1 MTLAERVAEFT
12 AGLDLSAVPADVVE
26 KAKVTLL
33 HDLGVGLAG
42 HRLARTGFAFAK
54 EHGACDASRGAR
66 LPVDGT
72 PVTVESCALATGAL
86 IHARTQDDTQVSVSV
101 HLGSTTLPALLAL
114 ADRADL
120 HGCDL
125 LTAMIAGYE
134 AASAIAEGRAGPS
147 TARGFRAT
155 SIYGPLAAAAASAR
169 LLGLDTGQTVSA
181 LGLAAAF
188 GGGTNQTW
196 LAGTQEWRY
205 QVGAA
210 SRNGMVAALL
220 AARGV
225 TGAPD
230 ALDGNAGHLRA
241 FSGIEDAPETE
252 RLGLRPGL
260 RLGDDWRIRRVTYK
274 PYPICAINQVPVTVL
289 TGLARRHGIKAD
301 DVASVT
307 AELSPD
313 DAAYPGIDAQGP
325 FRDVG
330 GTLMSLP
337 YCLAVALRGGG
348 IELDDLNRFDDPALM
363 DLTRR
368 ITVAAA
374 GDVPQGGCRITV
386 ATRDGGTRTGEFA
399 PDETT
404 FNWDRDETAARLRA
418 MAAETPLSPA
428 RLDGFIAIVLDLDRR
443 PVRDLVGAT
452 IAGPA
457 DPADPA
463 DPKE

>member
-1 MTLAERVAEFT
+1 MTLAEHVAEFT
-12 AGLDLSAVPADVVE
+12 STLDPSTIPPEVIE

-42 HRLARTGFAFAK
+42 HRLAETGYAFAK
-54 EHGACDASRGAR
+54 ENGACDPRNGAR
-66 LPVDGT
+66 LPIDGT

-86 IHARTQDDTQVSVSV
+86 IHARTQDDTQTAISV

-114 ADRADL
+114 ADRANAP
-120 HGCDL
+120 GRDL
-125 LTAMIAGYE
+125 LVAMIAGYE
-134 AASAIAEGRAGPS
+134 AASAIAEGNSSPS
-147 TARGFRAT
+147 TTRGFRAT

-169 LLGLDTGQTVSA
+169 LLNLTTAQTVSA

-230 ALDGNAGHLRA
+230 ALDGAAGHLQA
-241 FSGIEDAPETE
+241 FAGTTETTTE
-252 RLGLRPGL
+252 
-260 RLGDDWRIRRVTYK
+260 LGDEWRILRVTYK

-289 TGLARRHGIKAD
+289 TALAREHDFKAD
-301 DVASVT
+301 DAVSLTV
-307 AELSPD
+307 ELNPD
-313 DAAYPGIDAQGP
+313 DASYPGIDTHGP

-337 YCLAVALRGGG
+337 YCLAVALRDGG
-348 IELDDLNRFDDPALM
+348 IQLTDLYGFDDPTLM

-368 ITVAAA
+368 ITVTAAA
-374 GDVPQGGCRITV
+374 DVPQGGCRITV
-386 ATRDGGTRTGEFA
+386 HTREGTHTSGYA

-404 FNWDRDETAARLRA
+404 FNWDRTETADRLRA
-418 MAAETPLSPA
+418 LTPETPLSPT
-428 RLDGFIAIVLDLDRR
+428 RLDEFITTALNLDHH
-443 PVRDLVGAT
+443 PVRELIDAT
-452 IAGPA
+452 IV
-457 DPADPA
+457 

>member
-1 MTLAERVAEFT
+1 MKGTLAERIAEFT
-12 AGLDLSAVPADVVE
+12 AGLDLSAVPPDVVE

-42 HRLARTGFAFAK
+42 HRLAGTGFAFAK
-54 EHGACDASRGAR
+54 ENGACDPSRGAR

-72 PVTVESCALATGAL
+72 AVTVESCALATGAL
-86 IHARTQDDTQVSVSV
+86 IHARTQDDTQVSVST

-114 ADRADL
+114 ADRAGLD
-120 HGCDL
+120 GRDL

-134 AASAIAEGRAGPS
+134 AASVIAEGRAGPS

-155 SIYGPLAAAAASAR
+155 SVYGPLAAAAASAR
-169 LLGLDTGQTVSA
+169 LLGLDAGRTVSA

-220 AARGV
+220 AARGI

-230 ALDGNAGHLRA
+230 ALDGSAGHLRA
-241 FSGIEDAPETE
+241 FSGIEDAPAAD
-252 RLGLRPGL
+252 

-274 PYPICAINQVPVTVL
+274 PYPVCAINQVPVTVL
-289 TGLARRHGIKAD
+289 TGLARRHGVKAD
-301 DVASVT
+301 DVASVI

-337 YCLAVALRGGG
+337 YCLAVALRNGG
-348 IELDDLNRFDDPALM
+348 IELDDLHRFDDPALM

-386 ATRDGGTRTGEFA
+386 TTRDDGERTGAFA

-418 MAAETPLSPA
+418 MAAETPLPPA
-428 RLDGFIAIVLDLDRR
+428 RLDGFIAVALDLDRR

-452 IAGPA
+452 IA
-457 DPADPA
+457 

>member
-1 MTLAERVAEFT
+1 MKETLAERIAEFT
-12 AGLDLSAVPADVVE
+12 SGLDLSAVPPDVVE

-42 HRLARTGFAFAK
+42 HRLAETGFAFAK
-54 EHGACDASRGAR
+54 ENGACNPSRGAR

-72 PVTVESCALATGAL
+72 AVTVESCALATGAL

-120 HGCDL
+120 HGREL

-134 AASAIAEGRAGPS
+134 AASVIAAGRAGPS

-155 SIYGPLAAAAASAR
+155 SVYGPLAAAAASAR
-169 LLGLDTGQTVSA
+169 LLGLGAGETVSA

-205 QVGAA
+205 QVGSA

-230 ALDGNAGHLRA
+230 SLDGAAGHLRA
-241 FSGIEDAPETE
+241 FSGIADAPEAD
-252 RLGLRPGL
+252 

-289 TGLARRHGIKAD
+289 TGLARRHGVKAD
-301 DVASVT
+301 DVESVT

-313 DAAYPGIDAQGP
+313 DAAYPGIDAHGP

-337 YCLAVALRGGG
+337 YCLAVALRDGG
-348 IELDDLNRFDDPALM
+348 IELADLRRFDDPALM

-374 GDVPQGGCRITV
+374 DDVPQGGCRITV
-386 ATRDGGTRTGEFA
+386 RTRDGGTRADAFA
-399 PDETT
+399 PDATM
-404 FNWDRDETAARLRA
+404 FDWDRDETAARLRA
-418 MAAETPLSPA
+418 MAAETPLPPP
-428 RLDGFIAIVLDLDRR
+428 RLDGFIEVALDLDRR
-443 PVRDLVGAT
+443 PVRELVGAT
-452 IAGPA
+452 IV
-457 DPADPA
+457 

>member
-1 MTLAERVAEFT
+1 MTLAEHVAEFT
-12 AGLDLSAVPADVVE
+12 AGLTLAAVPSDVVE

-42 HRLARTGFAFAK
+42 HRLADTGFAFAK
-54 EHGACDASRGAR
+54 EHGACDPARGAR
-66 LPVDGT
+66 LPIDGT
-72 PVTVESCALATGAL
+72 AVTVESCALATGAL
-86 IHARTQDDTQVSVSV
+86 IHARTQDDTQVSVST

-114 ADRADL
+114 ADRADA
-120 HGCDL
+120 HGRDL

-134 AASAIAEGRAGPS
+134 AASVIAEGHAGPS

-155 SIYGPLAAAAASAR
+155 GVYGPLAAAAGSAR
-169 LLGLDTGQTVSA
+169 LLGLDTAQTVSA

-230 ALDGNAGHLRA
+230 SLDGAAGHLRA
-241 FSGIEDAPETE
+241 FSGVPTAPD
-252 RLGLRPGL
+252 PGTL

-274 PYPICAINQVPVTVL
+274 PYPVCAINQVPVTVL
-289 TGLARRHGIKAD
+289 IELARRHGLKQD

-307 AELSPD
+307 VTLAPD
-313 DAAYPGIDAQGP
+313 DAAYPGIDAHGP

-337 YCLAVALRGGG
+337 YCLATALRHGG
-348 IELDDLNRFDDPALM
+348 IALDDLFAFDDPALM

-368 ITVAAA
+368 ITVTAAE
-374 GDVPQGGCRITV
+374 DVPQGGCRV
-386 ATRDGGTRTGEFA
+386 AVQTRDGVRTAAFA
-399 PDETT
+399 PDATT
-404 FNWDRDETAARLRA
+404 FNWDRAETADRLRA
-418 MAAETPLSPA
+418 LVADTPLSPA
-428 RLDGFIAIVLDLDRR
+428 RLDGFIAVALDLDNR
-443 PVRDLVGAT
+443 PVRELIDAT
-452 IAGPA
+452 IVH
-457 DPADPA
+457 
-463 DPKE
+463 PKE

>member
-1 MTLAERVAEFT
+1 MNGTLAERIAEFT
-12 AGLDLSAVPADVVE
+12 ASLDLAAVPPGVVE

-33 HDLGVGLAG
+33 HNLGVGLAG
-42 HRLARTGFAFAK
+42 HRLAATGFAFAK
-54 EHGACDASRGAR
+54 EHGACDPSRGAR

-72 PVTVESCALATGAL
+72 AVTVESCALATGAL

-120 HGCDL
+120 HGRDL

-134 AASAIAEGRAGPS
+134 AASVIAEGHAGPS
-147 TARGFRAT
+147 TTRGFRAT
-155 SIYGPLAAAAASAR
+155 SVYGPLAAAAASAR
-169 LLGLDTGQTVSA
+169 LLGLDTGQTISA

-205 QVGAA
+205 QVGSA

-220 AARGV
+220 AAQGV

-230 ALDGNAGHLRA
+230 ALGGAAGHLRA
-241 FSGIEDAPETE
+241 FSGIEEAPTTA
-252 RLGLRPGL
+252 G
-260 RLGDDWRIRRVTYK
+260 LGDDWRIRRVTYK

-313 DAAYPGIDAQGP
+313 DAAYPGIDARGP

-337 YCLAVALRGGG
+337 YCLAVALRNGG
-348 IELDDLNRFDDPALM
+348 IELDDLTGFDDPALM

-374 GDVPQGGCRITV
+374 DDVPQGGCRITV
-386 ATRDGGTRTGEFA
+386 TTRDQTRTDAFA

-418 MAAETPLSPA
+418 MVAETPLPPP
-428 RLDGFIAIVLDLDRR
+428 RLDEFIAVALDLDRR
-443 PVRDLVGAT
+443 PARDLVGAT
-452 IAGPA
+452 IA
-457 DPADPA
+457 

>member
-1 MTLAERVAEFT
+1 MKGTLAERIAEFT
-12 AGLDLSAVPADVVE
+12 AGLDLSAVPPDVVE

-42 HRLARTGFAFAK
+42 HRLAATGFAFAK
-54 EHGACDASRGAR
+54 EHGACDPSRGAR

-72 PVTVESCALATGAL
+72 AVTVESCALATGAL

-114 ADRADL
+114 ADRAGL
-120 HGCDL
+120 HGRDL

-134 AASAIAEGRAGPS
+134 AASVIAEGRAGPS
-147 TARGFRAT
+147 TTRGFRAT

-169 LLGLDTGQTVSA
+169 LLGLDTARTISA

-205 QVGAA
+205 QVGSA

-230 ALDGNAGHLRA
+230 ALDGAAGHLRA
-241 FSGIEDAPETE
+241 FSGTEDTQEPA
-252 RLGLRPGL
+252 G
-260 RLGDDWRIRRVTYK
+260 LGDDWRIRRVTYK

-289 TGLARRHGIKAD
+289 TGLARRHGVKAD

-337 YCLAVALRGGG
+337 YCLAVALRNGD
-348 IELDDLNRFDDPALM
+348 IELDDLTGFDDPALM

-374 GDVPQGGCRITV
+374 GDVPQGGCRITIT
-386 ATRDGGTRTGEFA
+386 TRDDGTRADAFA

-404 FNWDRDETAARLRA
+404 FDWDRDETAARLRA
-418 MAAETPLSPA
+418 MVAETPLPPA
-428 RLDGFIAIVLDLDRR
+428 RLDDFIAVALDLDRR

-452 IAGPA
+452 IA
-457 DPADPA
+457 